1 MASAWGCLMATG
13 QKNTYGP
20 RRRFKGK
27 RGIGIKTRGRTVVVM
42 RSQTGS
48 TKPTRDGFEC
58 GQNMPYQTAT
68 LPGKFRV
75 QMPKGRARYVSPGG
89 CA

>member
-1 MASAWGCLMATG
+1 MATG

-27 RGIGIKTRGRTVVVM
+27 RGIPIGHGSHRSVAMRGHT
-42 RSQTGS
+42 SGGHS
-48 TKPTRDGFEC
+48 PSRDGFEC
-58 GQNMPYQTAT
+58 NQTEPYPSKI

-75 QMPKGRARYVSPGG
+75 QMPRNRVRYVDPRGREVASR
-89 CA
+89 

>member
-1 MASAWGCLMATG
+1 MATG

-27 RGIGIKTRGRTVVVM
+27 RGLAKKARGGKTVVVM

-48 TKPTRDGFEC
+48 SKPTASGYEC
-58 GQNMPYQTAT
+58 GQTEAYQTVA
-68 LPGKFRV
+68 LPGRFRV
-75 QMPKGRARYVSPGG
+75 QMPRNRTRYVSPGG

>member
-1 MASAWGCLMATG
+1 MATG

-27 RGIGIKTRGRTVVVM
+27 CGISVGHGNHRSVAM
-42 RSQTGS
+42 RSHTPGGNS
-48 TKPTRDGFEC
+48 SARDGYEC
-58 GQNMPYQTAT
+58 NQTEAYPSKI

-75 QMPKGRARYVSPGG
+75 QMPKNRIRYTDPKGRS
-89 CA
+89 